1 MKKKF
6 GWNFFLQIL
15 FAQGFI
21 PRVTFLYNMK
31 FRINFLHKEAVCNFS
46 FNYKQL
52 FLLRYFSMYF
62 LLFHRKLF

>member
-21 PRVTFLYNMK
+21 PGGTFLYNMK
-31 FRINFLHKEAVCNFS
+31 FRINFLHKKAVCNFS
-46 FNYKQL
+46 FNYKQFFYVAL
-52 FLLRYFSMYF
+52 F
-62 LLFHRKLF
+62 

>member
-21 PRVTFLYNMK
+21 PRGTFLYNMK
-31 FRINFLHKEAVCNFS
+31 FRINFLHKKAVCNFS
-46 FNYKQL
+46 FNYKQFFSVAL
-52 FLLRYFSMYF
+52 F
-62 LLFHRKLF
+62 